1 MAQGDDPIALHRQS
15 AVRRKYSTQDI
26 TSLYLSSDEIQSVVC
41 RDHAQEFKHFY
52 EVHKTSLCITCRRIG
67 HTSCK
72 AVIGIKEAS
81 EYIYSEAHGEKI
93 IKSLTEH
100 VKHFRDYMAALED
113 TTNNISKKSKLV
125 IGQIEQTR
133 KEVNNYLDEV
143 KDTIDRNSRKKVTAV
158 DELIQVCGVFLSC
171 LSTSVV
177 DIDRAMSKGDRE
189 EMFIKINATTK
200 QIKLYSNTL
209 LQMNRKMVEMDLKI
223 EPGVELSDICQKFG
237 MLSLQIPSIADT
249 YTVTK
254 PVYTAEMKLVH
265 KGKAIPF
272 LTPLYVL
279 QDGRKLVLIIDN
291 AMIQLYDANNDFLTE
306 IAIPVPENERCLTLL
321 PNSRTDVLWK
331 TFQSR
336 HW

>member
-1 MAQGDDPIALHRQS
+1 M
-15 AVRRKYSTQDI
+15 
-26 TSLYLSSDEIQSVVC
+26 
-41 RDHAQEFKHFY
+41 
-52 EVHKTSLCITCRRIG
+52 
-67 HTSCK
+67 
-72 AVIGIKEAS
+72 
-81 EYIYSEAHGEKI
+81 
-93 IKSLTEH
+93 
-100 VKHFRDYMAALED
+100 
-113 TTNNISKKSKLV
+113 V

-143 KDTIDRNSRKKVTAV
+143 KGTIDRNSRTKVTAA
-158 DELIQVCGVFLSC
+158 DELIQVCDVFLFC
-171 LSTSVV
+171 LSTCTSVV

-223 EPGVELSDICQKFG
+223 EPGVELSDVCQKFG
-237 MLSLQIPSIADT
+237 ILSLQIPSIADT

-254 PVYTAEMKLVH
+254 PVYTAEMKLVN

-272 LTPLYVL
+272 LTPLYIL

-321 PNSRTDVLWK
+321 PNSRTDVLFSTNFGRLFK
-331 TFQSR
+331 VVILATS
-336 HW
+336 